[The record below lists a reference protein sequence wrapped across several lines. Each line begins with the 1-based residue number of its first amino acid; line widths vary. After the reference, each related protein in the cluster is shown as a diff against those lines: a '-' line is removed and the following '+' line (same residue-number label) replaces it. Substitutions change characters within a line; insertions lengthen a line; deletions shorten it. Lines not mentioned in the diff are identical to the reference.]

1 MDPVS
6 LHGKTGERL
15 GTGAR
20 PAGHVRSSLISRAF
34 PGTLLQRALI
44 TLSVAGLLSEW
55 LLPLQTV
62 NGASGDLILQALAL
76 LAAILLLQG
85 LSTWR
90 EWVWLPLNALLVI
103 WLCAQLFNYA
113 NPLEWLHDYAS
124 VILPGDA
131 AAIINERAFTALS
144 EESRTLVLLIGWGIM
159 VSAVH
164 MLSLY
169 RLTVWLFGGSTL
181 VYLAVLASVSERS
194 LYSDMGLAMF
204 YLLMAQGLMHIV
216 RLSREASDEDA
227 NQRRSVHS
235 DEDTNQ
241 RRAIQSGSCT
251 NQRSSVSPGQ
261 YAALPMLRWSMAVI
275 VTAVLAIG
283 AARLGGSFNEPSE
296 GAGLSLTE
304 LAERISGIGEHVR
317 EATESALPAARMTG
331 YSPVM
336 GDLGGPLSMS
346 DEVFFTAKSP
356 IPTYWR
362 GEAYSLYDGRKW
374 DQDRAIRT
382 TAKLRDNLRDKLPF
396 WERSEGRT
404 LVQTL
409 QFEEPSQVKP
419 LLAGG
424 IISRVSDVQTAGGK
438 REPGLSVERMSE
450 TVSMQGEA
458 ALSRYTVESL
468 YIQPDM
474 QGLRTSAGKDPS
486 YMKELY
492 LQLPDSL
499 PGRVRDLAKTV
510 TSDASNRYEM
520 VKAIESYLERN
531 YTYTLQTA
539 IPPEG
544 SDFTDQFLF
553 ESREGY
559 CAHFATA
566 MTVMLRSEGI
576 PARYVT
582 GFAPGE
588 PVEGK
593 EHTYRVAEKNAH
605 AWVEVFFPGT
615 GWVMFDPTPGFGTEP
630 STPPATADEI
640 TASHLPWS
648 GLWDRMLDAAA
659 NVLMLISTLGPVSF
673 GAGLLILVPTAAAAI
688 YCIPSIR
695 ERLFF
700 LMLSSRIAVSPREGL
715 VSASAPV
722 WEKIQRRFGAFER
735 GQTVRQ
741 YISSLSVTDEA
752 FRLELMQFA
761 WRWERAAFQNEPWTR
776 TEKVHFL
783 RQCLRIVKKL
793 A

>member
-6 LHGKTGERL
+6 LRGKAEERL
-15 GTGAR
+15 GAGGH
-20 PAGHVRSSLISRAF
+20 PAGHIRSSLISRAF

-44 TLSVAGLLSEW
+44 TLPVAGLLSEW
-55 LLPLQTV
+55 LLPLQAV
-62 NGASGDLILQALAL
+62 NGAGGDLILQALAL

-103 WLCAQLFNYA
+103 WLCAQLFHYA
-113 NPLEWLHDYAS
+113 NPVEWLHDYAS

-131 AAIINERAFTALS
+131 AAIINTRAFTALS

-169 RLTVWLFGGSTL
+169 RLSVWLFGGSTL

-194 LYSDMGLAMF
+194 LYSDMGLAML
-204 YLLMAQGLMHIV
+204 YLLITQGLMHIV
-216 RLSREASDEDA
+216 RLSREASDDGV
-227 NQRRSVHS
+227 NQRRSAHS
-235 DEDTNQ
+235 DEDADQ
-241 RRAIQSGSCT
+241 RRDMHSGNCK
-251 NQRSSVSPGQ
+251 NLRPSVNPGR
-261 YAALPMLRWSMAVI
+261 YASVPMLRWSMAVI

-283 AARLGGSFNEPSE
+283 AVRLGGSFNEPSE
-296 GAGLSLTE
+296 GAGLTLTE

-331 YSPVM
+331 YSPII

-374 DQDRAIRT
+374 DQDHAIRT
-382 TAKLRDNLRDKLPF
+382 TAKLTENLRDKLPL

-424 IISRVSDVQTAGGK
+424 IISRVSDVQTAGGQQ
-438 REPGLSVERMSE
+438 PGLTVERMSE

-474 QGLRTSAGKDPS
+474 QSLRISAGKDPS
-486 YMKELY
+486 YLKELY

-510 TSDASNRYEM
+510 TSDTSNRYEM

-544 SDFTDQFLF
+544 SDFVDQFLF

-566 MTVMLRSEGI
+566 MTVMLRSEGV

-588 PVEGK
+588 PVEGE
-593 EHTYRVAEKNAH
+593 EHMFRIAEKNAH

-630 STPPATADEI
+630 SSPAMAADEM
-640 TASHLPWS
+640 TSSHLPWS

-659 NVLMLISTLGPVSF
+659 KVLMLISALGPVSF
-673 GAGLLILVPTAAAAI
+673 AAGLLILVPMAAAAI
-688 YCIPSIR
+688 YGIPSIR
-695 ERLFF
+695 ERIFF
-700 LMLSSRIAVSPREGL
+700 MMVSNRIAVYPREGL
-715 VSASAPV
+715 VSVSAPV
-722 WEKIQRRFGAFER
+722 WEKIQRRFGAFKS

-741 YISSLSVTDEA
+741 YVSSLSVTDEA
-752 FRLELMQFA
+752 LRLELMQFA

-776 TEKVHFL
+776 TEKVLFL

>member
-6 LHGKTGERL
+6 LHDKAEERVRP
-15 GTGAR
+15 GSH
-20 PAGHVRSSLISRAF
+20 PAGHFRSSLVSRTF

-44 TLSVAGLLSEW
+44 TLPVAGLLSEW
-55 LLPLQTV
+55 LLPLQAV
-62 NGASGDLILQALAL
+62 NGAGGDLILQALAL

-85 LSTWR
+85 LSAWR

-113 NPLEWLHDYAS
+113 NPLEWLHEYAS

-131 AAIINERAFTALS
+131 EAVINTRAFTGLS
-144 EESRTLVLLIGWGIM
+144 EESRTMVLLIGWGIM
-159 VSAVH
+159 VSAIH

-169 RLTVWLFGGSTL
+169 RLSVWLFGGSTL

-194 LYSDMGLAMF
+194 LYSDMGLAML

-216 RLSREASDEDA
+216 RLGREASDDEANRRRAVHSDGDA
-227 NQRRSVHS
+227 NQRRTVHS
-235 DEDTNQ
+235 GT
-241 RRAIQSGSCT
+241 CT
-251 NQRSSVSPGQ
+251 NLRPSGQ
-261 YAALPMLRWSMAVI
+261 YASLPMLRWSMAVI

-283 AARLGGSFNEPSE
+283 AARLGGSFNEPYE
-296 GAGLSLTE
+296 GAGLTLTD

-317 EATESALPAARMTG
+317 EAAEDALPAARMIG

-474 QGLRTSAGKDPS
+474 QGLRASAGKDPS

-510 TSDASNRYEM
+510 TSDAASNRYEM

-630 STPPATADEI
+630 STPPATSDEI

>member
-6 LHGKTGERL
+6 LHDKAEERVRP
-15 GTGAR
+15 GSH
-20 PAGHVRSSLISRAF
+20 PAGHFRSSLVSRTF

-44 TLSVAGLLSEW
+44 TLPVAGLLSEW
-55 LLPLQTV
+55 LLPLQAV
-62 NGASGDLILQALAL
+62 NGAGGDLILQALAL

-113 NPLEWLHDYAS
+113 NPLEWLHEYAS

-131 AAIINERAFTALS
+131 EAVINTRAFTGLS
-144 EESRTLVLLIGWGIM
+144 EESRTMVLLIGWGIM
-159 VSAVH
+159 VSAIH

-169 RLTVWLFGGSTL
+169 RLSVWLFGGSTL

-194 LYSDMGLAMF
+194 LYSDMGLAML

-216 RLSREASDEDA
+216 RLGREASDDEANRRRAVHSDGDA
-227 NQRRSVHS
+227 NQRRAVHS
-235 DEDTNQ
+235 GT
-241 RRAIQSGSCT
+241 CT
-251 NQRSSVSPGQ
+251 KLRPSGQ
-261 YAALPMLRWSMAVI
+261 YASLPMLRWSMAVI

-283 AARLGGSFNEPSE
+283 AARLGGSFNEPYE
-296 GAGLSLTE
+296 GAGLTLTD

-317 EATESALPAARMTG
+317 EAAEDALPAARMIG

-474 QGLRTSAGKDPS
+474 QSLRASAGKDPS

-539 IPPEG
+539 IPRRAATLPI
-544 SDFTDQFLF
+544 SFCL
-553 ESREGY
+553 SREKG
-559 CAHFATA
+559 TA
-566 MTVMLRSEGI
+566 R
-576 PARYVT
+576 
-582 GFAPGE
+582 
-588 PVEGK
+588 
-593 EHTYRVAEKNAH
+593 
-605 AWVEVFFPGT
+605 
-615 GWVMFDPTPGFGTEP
+615 
-630 STPPATADEI
+630 
-640 TASHLPWS
+640 
-648 GLWDRMLDAAA
+648 
-659 NVLMLISTLGPVSF
+659 
-673 GAGLLILVPTAAAAI
+673 IL
-688 YCIPSIR
+688 
-695 ERLFF
+695 
-700 LMLSSRIAVSPREGL
+700 
-715 VSASAPV
+715 
-722 WEKIQRRFGAFER
+722 QRR
-735 GQTVRQ
+735 
-741 YISSLSVTDEA
+741 
-752 FRLELMQFA
+752 
-761 WRWERAAFQNEPWTR
+761 
-776 TEKVHFL
+776 
-783 RQCLRIVKKL
+783 
-793 A
+793 

>member
-6 LHGKTGERL
+6 LHGKAEERV
-15 GTGAR
+15 GPGSH
-20 PAGHVRSSLISRAF
+20 PAGPIRSSLVSRTF
-34 PGTLLQRALI
+34 PGTVLQRALI
-44 TLSVAGLLSEW
+44 TLPVAGLLSEW
-55 LLPLQTV
+55 LLPLQAV
-62 NGASGDLILQALAL
+62 NGAGGDLILQALAL

-85 LSTWR
+85 LTAWR

-113 NPLEWLHDYAS
+113 NPLEWLHEYAS

-131 AAIINERAFTALS
+131 AAVINTRAFTALS
-144 EESRTLVLLIGWGIM
+144 EESRTMVLLIGWGIM

-169 RLTVWLFGGSTL
+169 RLSVWLFGGSTL

-194 LYSDMGLAMF
+194 LYSDMGLALL

-216 RLSREASDEDA
+216 RLGREASD
-227 NQRRSVHS
+227 
-235 DEDTNQ
+235 DEARQGPFADQ
-241 RRAIQSGSCT
+241 G
-251 NQRSSVSPGQ
+251 RSS
-261 YAALPMLRWSMAVI
+261 ALLTLRWSTAVI

-283 AARLGGSFNEPSE
+283 AARLGGSFNEPYE
-296 GAGLSLTE
+296 GAGLTLTD

-317 EATESALPAARMTG
+317 DAAEDALPAARMTG

-336 GDLGGPLSMS
+336 GELGGPLSMS

-382 TAKLRDNLRDKLPF
+382 TARLTESLKEKLPF

-438 REPGLSVERMSE
+438 REPGLSVERLSE
-450 TVSMQGEA
+450 TVAMQGDA

-468 YIQPDM
+468 YIRPDM
-474 QGLRTSAGKDPS
+474 QSLRATAGEDPT

-510 TSDASNRYEM
+510 TSGASNRYEM

-544 SDFTDQFLF
+544 SDFADQFLF

-593 EHTYRVAEKNAH
+593 KHTYRIAEKNAH

-648 GLWDRMLDAAA
+648 GLWDRVLDAAA

-673 GAGLLILVPTAAAAI
+673 AAGLLILAPAAAAAI
-688 YCIPSIR
+688 YCLPSIR

-741 YISSLSVTDEA
+741 YITSLSVTDEA
-752 FRLELMQFA
+752 LRLELMQFA